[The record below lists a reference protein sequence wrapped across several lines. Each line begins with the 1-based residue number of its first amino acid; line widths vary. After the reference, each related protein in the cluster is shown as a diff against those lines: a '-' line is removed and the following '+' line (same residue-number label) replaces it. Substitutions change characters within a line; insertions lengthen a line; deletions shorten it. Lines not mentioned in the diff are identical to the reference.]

1 MPPCSVSKRLRAGA
15 VGGAIA
21 IAALSACSTGST
33 PSASSS
39 NPNVSTAKH
48 SGPIKILFLQKQGS
62 QDYFVDEMNG
72 AKAAASALGNVTI
85 TPVDVNMDNSATVS
99 AVKGA
104 KALGVN
110 GIIIVPP
117 DGSTGPQDWQFA
129 NSQGIPIIS
138 ADDQVCTNNPDPGAC
153 QPGDLL
159 PRVGFDAQQMGTD
172 VGKEVGV
179 LFGQRSGWN
188 ASNTRVLEEWQFST
202 TVCTPRVSY
211 ADTFFRQTG
220 GPAARSIPAI
230 KVDTDNSESGTP
242 TSAQNKTASTINA
255 YHSIKHW
262 IVFGCNDQNVQGAIN
277 ALSNAGISPAN
288 ILAVGLGGDVA
299 CKGWGANAPNAMAA
313 ALLINGYR
321 VGYDAVTAMVDHVRN
336 GAKFQPQTTVAVT
349 MANKSN
355 WQASGFKCH

>member
-1 MPPCSVSKRLRAGA
+1 MPQRRVPKRLQAGA
-15 VGGAIA
+15 AGCAIA
-21 IAALSACSTGST
+21 IAALSACSTGSA
-33 PSASSS
+33 PSSGNA
-39 NPNVSTAKH
+39 NVSTAKH

-72 AKAAASALGNVTI
+72 AKAAASTLGNVTV
-85 TPVDVNMDNSATVS
+85 TPVDANMDNSATVS

-129 NSQGIPIIS
+129 SSEGIPIIS
-138 ADDQVCTNNPDPGAC
+138 ADDQVCMNNPNPVAC
-153 QPGDLL
+153 KPGDLL

-172 VGKEVGV
+172 VGQEAGT
-179 LFGQRSGWN
+179 LLRQRSGWT
-188 ASNTRVLEEWQFST
+188 ASNTRILEEWQFST
-202 TVCTPRVSY
+202 TVCTPRVTY
-211 ADTFFRQTG
+211 ADMVFRQSG
-220 GPAARSIPAI
+220 GPAASSIPAI

-242 TSAQNKTASTINA
+242 TSAQSKTASTINA
-255 YHSIKHW
+255 YHSITHW
-262 IVFGCNDQNVQGAIN
+262 IVLGCNDQNVQGAIN
-277 ALSNAGISPAN
+277 ALSNAGTSPAN

-299 CKGWGANAPNAMAA
+299 CKGWEANAPNAMAA

-336 GAKFQPQTTVAVT
+336 GAKFAPLTTVSVT

>member
-1 MPPCSVSKRLRAGA
+1 MPHRFLSRRLQAGLA
-15 VGGAIA
+15 GCAIA
-21 IAALSACSTGST
+21 VAALSACSTGSS
-33 PSASSS
+33 PSSA
-39 NPNVSTAKH
+39 NPDTSTTKH
-48 SGPIKILFLQKQGS
+48 SGTIKILFLQKQGS

-72 AKAAASALGNVTI
+72 AKAAAAALGNVAI
-85 TPVDVNMDNSATVS
+85 TPVDANMDNSATVS

-129 NSQGIPIIS
+129 KSEGIPLIS
-138 ADDQVCTNNPDPGAC
+138 ADDQVCMNNPNPTVCHA
-153 QPGDLL
+153 GDLL
-159 PRVGFDAQQMGTD
+159 PRVGFDAQQMGTE

-179 LFGQRSGWN
+179 LFKARSGWT
-188 ASNTRVLEEWQFST
+188 ASNTRILEEWQFST
-202 TVCTPRVSY
+202 TVCTPRVTY

-220 GPAARSIPAI
+220 GPAAASIPAI

-242 TSAQNKTASTINA
+242 TSAQSKTASTINA

-262 IVFGCNDQNVQGAIN
+262 IVLGCNDQNVQGAIN
-277 ALSNAGISPAN
+277 ALSNAGTSPAN

-299 CKGWGANAPNAMAA
+299 CKGWKANAPNAMAA

-321 VGYDAVTAMVDHVRN
+321 VGYDAVTAMVNHVRK
-336 GAKFQPQTTVAVT
+336 GDSFQPLTTVSVT